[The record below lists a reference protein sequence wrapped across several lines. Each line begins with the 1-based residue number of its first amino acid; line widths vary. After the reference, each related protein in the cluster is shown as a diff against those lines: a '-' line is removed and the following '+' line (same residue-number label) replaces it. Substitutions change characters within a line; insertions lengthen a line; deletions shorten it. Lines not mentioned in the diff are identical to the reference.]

1 MCTYD
6 DELLSLS
13 QNKIMSCYV
22 MLTTIRKSDKIKN
35 GSYNFS
41 DFHFLD
47 KIQEKKTT
55 QG

>member
-1 MCTYD
+1 MCMYD

-13 QNKIMSCYV
+13 QNKIMLCYV
-22 MLTTIRKSDKIKN
+22 MLTTIRKSDKTKN

-41 DFHFLD
+41 DFHFID
-47 KIQEKKTT
+47 KIQEKENK